1 MDILINENKWNIL
14 YNKIKNGEY
23 DPNKQL
29 IGGYTVVH
37 IGVVRNQLDF
47 ITEMLSSNYKNLFT
61 KADGEG
67 NTAVHLATK
76 FKNIDIFKL
85 IVRKIPET
93 INMLNN
99 LHHTPIWYLINEP
112 DVLLWITQNVP
123 TAIFEIVDYKNN
135 SFIEKVIKLVES
147 PNDKYFKLLDKIIN
161 KEIYQLPDS
170 EPILIFASKQG
181 IIELVKMFLDKG
193 IDVNQKNKYQET
205 ALNHALYFKHNDI
218 VKLLITHGADV
229 NHRGVDGKNNP
240 IGYCIKTQNYEM
252 IEYLLQNNY
261 NPNNQDMMLYTDMHH
276 ILIKQDIPLELVF
289 KMIYYSDMN
298 IQNINGDT
306 PLHLLLKLFN
316 WEDFDKVLCVKKLDI
331 YIKNRDSKTP
341 LSFVPK
347 KQLQSFYQL
356 VTISYLYQL
365 QEISVPDKLTNQ
377 LDKRCNSKSS
387 TIQEQCERLIKSHII
402 KDKCSIP
409 ELRDDLIYELKMI
422 KNKQHYVNYGKFNAD
437 YTNSIIYSVCLMEK
451 YPQLCFPFQY
461 YDQTINATD
470 NNNRCFINYNEPYGY
485 LILDVMDIFYY
496 TLYELSPAI
505 IIWRN
510 RWINYFHPRL
520 KLNLLKLLL
529 SPKVRFIYLK
539 LTLAVSTS
547 IVHANGILYD
557 KQTKILER
565 FEPYGTLHIY
575 DGDLLNQKILDIFQQ
590 LVPEKIQFIT
600 PNDYL
605 QDIGFQTVSNDSAL
619 HVKKL
624 GDPEGY
630 CLAWTLWYLEIR
642 MLNPD
647 IHPKILIKKVFDK
660 IINQKNKSNDEL
672 SFINFIRDYSHNL
685 DSMKNDFLKK
695 QKIKSN
701 DYYSMI
707 YTQDQREKIAIGL
720 VNSMTKIINQ
730 RIGF

>member
-276 ILIKQDIPLELVF
+276 ILIKQDIPL
-289 KMIYYSDMN
+289 
-298 IQNINGDT
+298 
-306 PLHLLLKLFN
+306 
-316 WEDFDKVLCVKKLDI
+316 
-331 YIKNRDSKTP
+331 
-341 LSFVPK
+341 
-347 KQLQSFYQL
+347 
-356 VTISYLYQL
+356 
-365 QEISVPDKLTNQ
+365 
-377 LDKRCNSKSS
+377 
-387 TIQEQCERLIKSHII
+387 
-402 KDKCSIP
+402 
-409 ELRDDLIYELKMI
+409 
-422 KNKQHYVNYGKFNAD
+422 
-437 YTNSIIYSVCLMEK
+437 
-451 YPQLCFPFQY
+451 
-461 YDQTINATD
+461 
-470 NNNRCFINYNEPYGY
+470 
-485 LILDVMDIFYY
+485 
-496 TLYELSPAI
+496 
-505 IIWRN
+505 
-510 RWINYFHPRL
+510 
-520 KLNLLKLLL
+520 
-529 SPKVRFIYLK
+529 
-539 LTLAVSTS
+539 
-547 IVHANGILYD
+547 
-557 KQTKILER
+557 
-565 FEPYGTLHIY
+565 
-575 DGDLLNQKILDIFQQ
+575 
-590 LVPEKIQFIT
+590 
-600 PNDYL
+600 
-605 QDIGFQTVSNDSAL
+605 
-619 HVKKL
+619 
-624 GDPEGY
+624 
-630 CLAWTLWYLEIR
+630 
-642 MLNPD
+642 
-647 IHPKILIKKVFDK
+647 
-660 IINQKNKSNDEL
+660 
-672 SFINFIRDYSHNL
+672 
-685 DSMKNDFLKK
+685 
-695 QKIKSN
+695 
-701 DYYSMI
+701 
-707 YTQDQREKIAIGL
+707 
-720 VNSMTKIINQ
+720 
-730 RIGF
+730 